1 MADETRS
8 MFTPPARDRAYS
20 RLDWKPTLAV
30 LNLHVESLKP
40 GTYLYETG
48 THPSIQAPM
57 GLYGVVV
64 VTDIPLRRRFR
75 PL

>member
-1 MADETRS
+1 MEA
-8 MFTPPARDRAYS
+8 
-20 RLDWKPTLAV
+20 
-30 LNLHVESLKP
+30 LKP

-64 VTDIPLRRRFR
+64 VTNIPAPATLST
-75 PL
+75 PLKPGQAYPGAYRGNSQA